1 MLSEQILAIPRTH
14 PGVAWL
20 TLCLILL
27 QKVLFAGSRSQLV
40 QLSLADCTKYHFC
53 VDCVLA
59 RDPYCAWNVNTSR
72 CVATTSGHSG

>member
-1 MLSEQILAIPRTH
+1 MLSEQISAIPL
-14 PGVAWL
+14 GVARL
-20 TLCLILL
+20 TPCLIFL

-40 QLSLADCTKYHFC
+40 QLSLADCTKYRFC